1 MGRLAELW
9 CGWRHRH
16 DFEMHKAV
24 VWRADG
30 NEVSDWEADHSYI
43 LVCRN
48 CGAVYVGS
56 INEPEVVN
64 AN

>member
-1 MGRLAELW
+1 
-9 CGWRHRH
+9 
-16 DFEMHKAV
+16 MHKAV
-24 VWRADG
+24 VYRADG
-30 NEVSDWEADHSYI
+30 KEVSDWEADNSYI

-56 INEPEVVN
+56 IDEVGGVN

>member
-1 MGRLAELW
+1 
-9 CGWRHRH
+9 
-16 DFEMHKAV
+16 MHKAV
-24 VWRADG
+24 VYRADG

-56 INEPEVVN
+56 IAEVNE
-64 AN
+64 

>member
-9 CGWRHRH
+9 CGWRRRH
-16 DFEMHKAV
+16 DFEMHKAT
-24 VWRADG
+24 VWSADG
-30 NEVSDWEADHSYI
+30 KEVSDWEADNSFI

-56 INEPEVVN
+56 IDELEGVN
-64 AN
+64 AD